1 MDTVTLV
8 LSIYDALAVVRN
20 NSLPTVIRDAAEQAI
35 LSAFKSVNTDK
46 ADSRRLNLCLKSVPC
61 GYRVRAISVIKH
73 TIGYG
78 LREAKDFVDTVIG
91 KQEYYD
97 NHHRWV
103 PGVPGTSAVLTD
115 LRDKVNSAAEQ
126 LRGMGCEVIVDDWG
140 CKDPD

>member
-35 LSAFKSVNTDK
+35 LSAFKSVNADK
-46 ADSRRLNLCLKSVPC
+46 SDSRYLNLCLKSVPC
-61 GYRVRAISVIKH
+61 DYRVRAISVIKH

-91 KQEYYD
+91 KDGYYD

-103 PGVPGTSAVLTD
+103 PAVPGAYAVLTD
-115 LRDKVNSAAEQ
+115 LRDKVKSAAEQ
-126 LRGMGCEVIVDDWG
+126 LRDMGCEVIVDD
-140 CKDPD
+140 

>member
-46 ADSRRLNLCLKSVPC
+46 ADSRRLNLCLKSVPRDH
-61 GYRVRAISVIKH
+61 RVRSISDIKH
-73 TIGYG
+73 TIGYAVT
-78 LREAKDFVDTVIG
+78 EAKDFVDTVIG
-91 KQEYYD
+91 KDGYYD
-97 NHHRWV
+97 NRHRWV
-103 PGVPGTSAVLTD
+103 PEVAGTPSVLTD

>member
-35 LSAFKSVNTDK
+35 LSAFKSVNNTK
-46 ADSRRLNLCLKSVPC
+46 SDSRYLNLCLKSVPRDH
-61 GYRVRAISVIKH
+61 RVRAISVIKH
-73 TIGYG
+73 TIGYA
-78 LREAKDFVDTVIG
+78 LTEAKDFVDTVIG
-91 KQEYYD
+91 KDGYYD
-97 NHHRWV
+97 NRHRWV
-103 PGVPGTSAVLTD
+103 PEVAGTSTVLTD

-126 LRGMGCEVIVDDWG
+126 LRDMGCEVIVDDWG

>member
-46 ADSRRLNLCLKSVPC
+46 ADSRYLNLCLKSVPRDH
-61 GYRVRAISVIKH
+61 RVRAISVIKH
-73 TIGYG
+73 TIGYA
-78 LREAKDFVDTVIG
+78 LTEAKDFVDTVIG
-91 KQEYYD
+91 KDGYYD
-97 NHHRWV
+97 NRHRWV
-103 PGVPGTSAVLTD
+103 PEVAGTSTVLTD

-126 LRGMGCEVIVDDWG
+126 LRAMGCEVLVDDWG